1 MKKECVFQ
9 TTFLNSKGEIVV
21 EDFKCVLA
29 NVICEKK
36 ICPLALISFK
46 AGFWKKL

>member
-9 TTFLNSKGEIVV
+9 ITFMDSKGDIVPD
-21 EDFKCVLA
+21 EFKCALA

-36 ICPLALISFK
+36 ICPLALMGFK
-46 AGFWKKL
+46 AGFWKR